1 MVIIDV
7 GACVGEYTEYCLDNY
22 NVDKIIMVEP
32 LEANVEYLKERY
44 KYLLN
49 DKVYLVAGAVSDY
62 NGAGE
67 LCPKIKTKRL
77 PKKAWDARMKDAHWF
92 ADNNPGKGIS
102 YSLPMEVAAKHR
114 EELGLNFEE
123 EISGWKEA
131 SNYIGNAGS
140 VLDMTSG
147 DIAINND
154 VMNSFYQSACVQP
167 IGVCTIG
174 HIVETLNIDHVDIL
188 KLDVEGSEYKI
199 LKGVLDQGSHKNID
213 KIFFEDHCDKIS
225 GMENMRDD
233 VLRRIKSLGIQD
245 KFWIQ
250 EDHLTYDVPLVETDM
265 WKAIFE
271 PEELVAFTDMTNM
284 MQMVGRLQTK
294 SGSDTF
300 GNFAIDKIFTQEA
313 RQIMGSEAVGKQVGN
328 KSLGILT
335 AIANIPSRAARGFD
349 DMIAA
354 PLNAQKEAYMD
365 LLISHIVDPK
375 KARVAN
381 EVLQAAKPITYL
393 VSQTFAR
400 AGEEGVADLFNSIGE
415 SSEGYQTDNLKKA
428 SDQRLLDKEG
438 LTDDLKKSID
448 YMGKSEIGKK
458 WGEYMSP
465 IMKVEIDTNIGFP
478 FLLPLMMH
486 LD

>member
-32 LEANVEYLKERY
+32 LKANVEYLKERY
-44 KYLLN
+44 KYLLG
-49 DKVYLVAGAVSDY
+49 DKVYLVEGAVSDY

-77 PKKAWDARMKDAHWF
+77 PKKAWDVRMKDAHWF
-92 ADNNPGKGIS
+92 IDNNPGKGIP
-102 YSLPMEVAAKHR
+102 YSLPWEVAAKHR

-131 SNYIGNAGS
+131 SNYAGNAGS

-154 VMNSFYQSACVQP
+154 TMNSFYQSACVQP

-174 HIVETLNIDHVDIL
+174 HIIETLNIDYVDIL

-225 GMENMRDD
+225 NMENIRDD

-265 WKAIFE
+265 WKAI
-271 PEELVAFTDMTNM
+271 L
-284 MQMVGRLQTK
+284 
-294 SGSDTF
+294 
-300 GNFAIDKIFTQEA
+300 
-313 RQIMGSEAVGKQVGN
+313 
-328 KSLGILT
+328 
-335 AIANIPSRAARGFD
+335 
-349 DMIAA
+349 
-354 PLNAQKEAYMD
+354 
-365 LLISHIVDPK
+365 
-375 KARVAN
+375 
-381 EVLQAAKPITYL
+381 
-393 VSQTFAR
+393 
-400 AGEEGVADLFNSIGE
+400 
-415 SSEGYQTDNLKKA
+415 
-428 SDQRLLDKEG
+428 
-438 LTDDLKKSID
+438 
-448 YMGKSEIGKK
+448 
-458 WGEYMSP
+458 
-465 IMKVEIDTNIGFP
+465 
-478 FLLPLMMH
+478 
-486 LD
+486 